1 MNINSNTI
9 LTESDLRKSVSS
21 IFTETPMEGLTD
33 KYKHLT
39 TWEVVE
45 DMNKLG
51 WDVVDAK
58 QVKAR
63 KGIGYQKHLLI
74 FRNKDL
80 VIEKG
85 IDNVHPQILLTNS
98 HDGKSSF
105 KFTIGLFRTI
115 CENGL
120 VIAEKE
126 FQSIKIRHMGYKFDT
141 LKDTIKNLVSILP
154 NTIQII
160 NKMMET
166 ELDKNQVEDF
176 AKKAIDIRFGE
187 NKNYS
192 LNLMDILKPVRKED
206 EGNSLWNIFNII
218 QEKMIKGDLQYTIP
232 GKSKPRK
239 ARPIKN
245 FIQDIKFNEE
255 LYELATEYIY

>member
-21 IFTETPMEGLTD
+21 IFTETPMEGLTN

-51 WDVVDAK
+51 WNVIDAK

-63 KGIGYQKHLLI
+63 KGVGYQKHLLI
-74 FRNKDL
+74 FRNPKL
-80 VIEKG
+80 VIEKDG
-85 IDNVHPQILLTNS
+85 DTVHPQILLTNS

-105 KFTIGLFRTI
+105 RFTIGLFRMI

-120 VIAEKE
+120 VISDKE
-126 FQSIKIRHMGYKFDT
+126 FSDIKIKHMGYKFDT
-141 LKDTIKNLVSILP
+141 LKEVIHDLVSILP
-154 NTIQII
+154 KTINVI
-160 NKMMET
+160 NKMIET
-166 ELDKNQVEDF
+166 ELNDKQIEEFAQKSVE
-176 AKKAIDIRFGE
+176 IRFGKD
-187 NKNYS
+187 KNYK
-192 LNLMDILKPVRKED
+192 LDLMDILKPTRKED
-206 EGNSLWNIFNII
+206 EGYSLWNVFNRI
-218 QEKMIKGDLQYTIP
+218 QEKMVKGNLTYIAP
-232 GKSKPRK
+232 GKKKFRK

-245 FIQDIKFNEE
+245 FIQDMKFNKE
-255 LYELATEYIY
+255 LFEMATEYTY